1 MYWPRAAQRVAG
13 VWAPSLPSALNGL
26 PKSRRLRMAA
36 EFATTLK
43 SRWRGRDE
51 TFSVYAVSNPY
62 PYGRLGIVVSR
73 KVSARA
79 VVRNRI
85 KRQIRETF
93 RQSQE
98 KLAGLDV
105 VVVASPKAGMAPAA
119 SQRASLQTLWEKVE
133 KQCRKS

>member
-1 MYWPRAAQRVAG
+1 
-13 VWAPSLPSALNGL
+13 
-26 PKSRRLRMAA
+26 MAA

-51 TFSVYAVSNPY
+51 LFGIYAVSNPF
-62 PYGRLGIVVSR
+62 PHGRLGIVVSR

-98 KLAGLDV
+98 ILAGLDV
-105 VVVASPKAGMAPAA
+105 VVVASPKASTAPMAAL
-119 SQRASLQTLWEKVE
+119 RASLQKLWEKVE
-133 KQCRKS
+133 EQCRKS